1 MLKNKEERTSFL
13 RNEKN
18 WEVEYLT
25 PDIKMLTLKLTPK
38 LYVRKIQVMG
48 FNKYFKKS
56 GWYTQFTKFFYPDDL
71 YYSPNTSDTELLKY
85 PQSIILGLD
94 KVAHINS
101 DDLTLTIASEE
112 CAELIQSITKVKRYR
127 FHDKYEDNL
136 HEEVADVLICIA
148 ELVCLGYLDID
159 KVKDYQ
165 KLKINREIEKAIQK
179 EELRKEAKKYDNCE

>member
-71 YYSPNTSDTELLKY
+71 YYSPNTSDTELLRYLTAHKNDDY
-85 PQSIILGLD
+85 IEDLED
-94 KVAHINS
+94 KCKS
-101 DDLTLTIASEE
+101 
-112 CAELIQSITKVKRYR
+112 Y
-127 FHDKYEDNL
+127 
-136 HEEVADVLICIA
+136 
-148 ELVCLGYLDID
+148 
-159 KVKDYQ
+159 
-165 KLKINREIEKAIQK
+165 EKANQSVLSIYNRGNLTVK
-179 EELRKEAKKYDNCE
+179 I

>member
-1 MLKNKEERTSFL
+1 MMLKNNEERTSFL

-71 YYSPNTSDTELLKY
+71 YYSPNTSDTELLRY
-85 PQSIILGLD
+85 LT
-94 KVAHINS
+94 AHKN
-101 DDLTLTIASEE
+101 DDYIEDLEKPKMIKDPFLAKNTMGRW
-112 CAELIQSITKVKRYR
+112 TKKEWVK
-127 FHDKYEDNL
+127 
-136 HEEVADVLICIA
+136 
-148 ELVCLGYLDID
+148 
-159 KVKDYQ
+159 
-165 KLKINREIEKAIQK
+165 
-179 EELRKEAKKYDNCE
+179 

>member
-1 MLKNKEERTSFL
+1 MMLKNKEERTSFL

-25 PDIKMLTLKLTPK
+25 PDIKMSTLKLTPK

-85 PQSIILGLD
+85 LTAHKNDDYIEDLEVKGD
-94 KVAHINS
+94 K
-101 DDLTLTIASEE
+101 
-112 CAELIQSITKVKRYR
+112 
-127 FHDKYEDNL
+127 
-136 HEEVADVLICIA
+136 
-148 ELVCLGYLDID
+148 
-159 KVKDYQ
+159 
-165 KLKINREIEKAIQK
+165 
-179 EELRKEAKKYDNCE
+179 

>member
-85 PQSIILGLD
+85 LT
-94 KVAHINS
+94 AHKN
-101 DDLTLTIASEE
+101 DDYI
-112 CAELIQSITKVKRYR
+112 
-127 FHDKYEDNL
+127 EDLEKPKMTNNPFF
-136 HEEVADVLICIA
+136 AKNI
-148 ELVCLGYLDID
+148 
-159 KVKDYQ
+159 K
-165 KLKINREIEKAIQK
+165 EIS
-179 EELRKEAKKYDNCE
+179 KK